1 MIVLAILLFSC
12 ATVKQPAQAE
22 ADSQTRSESIIVNH
36 EHTDISQ
43 IPDEWI
49 AAARELTVHYAH
61 TSHGGQVQAGLVYLE
76 TYVDSTKYAYAVAS
90 GGTATLPSGTD
101 TLRFYDGNSYEGDSY
116 ITPDQYWES
125 TGGMNHTRTTVGS
138 NLFDF
143 STWTWCGQASS
154 YGEGKINEYL
164 INLNILDGEYAGTQF
179 IYFTG
184 HTDGSDTGTLADNN
198 NLIRTYVNNNNKIL
212 FDFAD
217 IEQYDPD
224 GNYYAN
230 ADDGC
235 DWCSDWCTTYPE
247 ECENLPSCAH
257 SHGLQ
262 CKLKGQAWWWL
273 MARLAG
279 WPGPNSEPPIYDNFS
294 FYPVVLN

>member
-1 MIVLAILLFSC
+1 MQE
-12 ATVKQPAQAE
+12 QPTQAE
-22 ADSQTRSESIIVNH
+22 PVTQSRSDSIIVNH
-36 EHTDISQ
+36 EHTDISE

-61 TSHGGQVQAGLVYLE
+61 TSHGSQIQSGLEYLE
-76 TYVDSTKYAYAVAS
+76 DYVDGAKYAYAVVA
-90 GGTATLPSGTD
+90 GGTAALPSNTD
-101 TLRFYDGNSYEGDSY
+101 TLRFYDGNSYAGDTY

-125 TGGMNHTRTTVGS
+125 TDGMDHTRTTVSS

-154 YGEGKINEYL
+154 YSESQINQYL
-164 INLNILDGEYAGTQF
+164 GNLNTLDGEYAGTQF

-184 HTDGSDTGTLADNN
+184 HTDGSDTGTLAYNN
-198 NLIRTYVNNNNKIL
+198 NLIRTYVTNNNMIL

-224 GNYYAN
+224 GTYYAN
-230 ADDGC
+230 ANDGC
-235 DWCSDWCTTYPE
+235 VWCTAWCTSHPE

-279 WPGPNSEPPIYDNFS
+279 WPGPNYEPPILDKS
-294 FYPVVLN
+294 FFIPIVMN